1 MKHQTS
7 QFWLL
12 LVAVLAAGTV
22 HAKLDGRQLHGLSAD
37 YVTPHLT
44 WASAPAPRP
53 PRVLFIVPRGGAREV
68 IELHQRLAMDWSAY
82 LCYDHGSIAKSDMYD
97 APYEG
102 TSYLEKQQEL
112 MARLESDYDL
122 IVLGE
127 VMFRALPDEAKY
139 VILSKVEKGAGLL
152 LVQQG
157 GPERL
162 PYRKLYQNRLP
173 EPDFLQDF
181 PRSMAIRPEQTGP
194 MLQASQLG
202 AGRMVHLSYYG
213 KRPHGLS
220 LTPYL
225 PYNREWAARYENA
238 LAWVGRLCLWTAGV
252 TPTAT
257 CHSAALAETPEFE
270 FGAPVRLD
278 AVQAGPGQVRCRLRN
293 QFNQVVQ
300 EGDYDGRQLVLP
312 DLAPG
317 RYFCDFLVRQGEQ
330 TASFGYYEFTV
341 AAPVGKVGLD
351 VPEVHELQA
360 AINGRLTLGK
370 PFARPLQVRVELLDS
385 PYYRVWQRREYT
397 LAAGQAALDWQ
408 LSSDHL
414 PTIAGIVRSG
424 ADRSPRL
431 DSRPVPSLGR
441 GTQCP
446 GQRALQSALR
456 VLHDAHLRH
465 QGRRRRRQAVPV
477 VLPARRL

>member
-1 MKHQTS
+1 MRHHTFPQ
-7 QFWLL
+7 WLV

-44 WASAPAPRP
+44 WAASPAPRP
-53 PRVLFIVPRGGAREV
+53 PRVLFIVQRDGAREV
-68 IELHQRLAMDWSAY
+68 IELHQRMAMDWTAY

-112 MARLESDYDL
+112 MARLEGDYDL

-139 VILSKVEKGAGLL
+139 LVLTKVEKGAGLL

-157 GPERL
+157 APERL

-173 EPDFLQDF
+173 ELDFLPDF

-202 AGRMVHLSYYG
+202 AGRIVHLSYYG

-238 LAWVGRLCLWTAGV
+238 LAWVGRLCLWTAGIA
-252 TPTAT
+252 PTAT
-257 CHSAALAETPEFE
+257 CRSAAFAETPEFE
-270 FGAPVRLD
+270 SGAPVRLD
-278 AVQAGPGQVRCRLRN
+278 AVLTGPGQARYRLRN
-293 QFNQVVQ
+293 PFNQVVN
-300 EGDYDGRQLVLP
+300 EG
-312 DLAPG
+312 
-317 RYFCDFLVRQGEQ
+317 
-330 TASFGYYEFTV
+330 
-341 AAPVGKVGLD
+341 
-351 VPEVHELQA
+351 
-360 AINGRLTLGK
+360 
-370 PFARPLQVRVELLDS
+370 
-385 PYYRVWQRREYT
+385 
-397 LAAGQAALDWQ
+397 
-408 LSSDHL
+408 
-414 PTIAGIVRSG
+414 
-424 ADRSPRL
+424 
-431 DSRPVPSLGR
+431 
-441 GTQCP
+441 
-446 GQRALQSALR
+446 
-456 VLHDAHLRH
+456 
-465 QGRRRRRQAVPV
+465 
-477 VLPARRL
+477 